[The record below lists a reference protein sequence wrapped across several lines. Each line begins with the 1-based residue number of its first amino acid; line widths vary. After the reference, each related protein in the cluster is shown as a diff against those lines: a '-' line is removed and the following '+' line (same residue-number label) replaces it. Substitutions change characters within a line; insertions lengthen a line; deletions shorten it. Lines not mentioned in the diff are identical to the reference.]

1 MRIGEIAQLTGLSV
15 SNIRF
20 YEKKGLIGPQR
31 EDGSK
36 YRNYTEDDLRSLK
49 KIVLYRK
56 MDFPIEVI
64 QQLQNSQ
71 IDVGDAFEQQLIDL
85 KKKEKMI
92 QGAIGLCEKMIDD
105 GAYEDIDVEYY
116 SNYVKEEESRGNI
129 FAMVDDVIQD
139 FADYTYFYRTGW
151 NVFPFMY
158 SSRGMK
164 YIWCALFVLTPIII
178 MIDDV
183 LDGDGVSVVLMIFCI
198 GWMMVV
204 LYNIIRFLQYR
215 REA

>member
-164 YIWCALFVLTPIII
+164 YIWCALIVLTPIVI

-183 LDGDGVSVVLMIFCI
+183 LDGDGVCVVLMIFCI
-198 GWMMVV
+198 GWLMVV

-215 REA
+215 RKA